1 MRGLIGALTPSNPA
15 SPRMSRYPI
24 FRLGD
29 VADVAAGDPAPQDSE
44 AFALDGPLFVRMHDV
59 GRDHLNPALR
69 SSRDRLDPHWIRE
82 NRLRLF
88 PRGSTL
94 IPKSGAS
101 VNLNHRAKLDVDAYV
116 VSHLA
121 VVIPDRSRVHPDYL
135 YWWSVHY
142 DPRDQVR
149 VTSLPSLKLSTLR
162 GAGIPIPSLDE
173 QRRIVRIL
181 NRAARIERLRAEAR
195 ESLISFSA
203 ALFIEMFGNPSENP
217 MGWEIMR
224 LGSICRIVGGG
235 TPRRGN
241 DAYFGGDILWAT
253 PTDVTALNGILIDKT
268 AETITDVGLK
278 ESSARLVPAG
288 SVLMTSRATIGYT
301 AIAARPMAT
310 NQGFA
315 NLICGDLLS
324 PEYISSLLRNRREE
338 LIDLAAGTTFKEIP
352 KSTLK
357 NFRVPV
363 PPLETQNKFK
373 AILHRATHAQMKDRA
388 SAEIVSALNWSL
400 MAYLLEDSP

>member
-1 MRGLIGALTPSNPA
+1 MSVEMAPLGEVATIVAGQSPPGSTYNDDCLGLPFFQGKADFGEIYPVARKWCVTPKKIAEAGDILISIRAPVGPTNIAKERCCIGRGLAAIRPYERVALRDFVHWAIRN
-15 SPRMSRYPI
+15 
-24 FRLGD
+24 
-29 VADVAAGDPAPQDSE
+29 SE
-44 AFALDGPLFVRMHDV
+44 AKLIAKGQ
-59 GRDHLNPALR
+59 
-69 SSRDRLDPHWIRE
+69 
-82 NRLRLF
+82 
-88 PRGSTL
+88 GSTFMAISQKDL
-94 IPKSGAS
+94 KGLSIP
-101 VNLNHRAKLDVDAYV
+101 V
-116 VSHLA
+116 
-121 VVIPDRSRVHPDYL
+121 
-135 YWWSVHY
+135 
-142 DPRDQVR
+142 
-149 VTSLPSLKLSTLR
+149 
-162 GAGIPIPSLDE
+162 PSLDE

-288 SVLMTSRATIGYT
+288 AVLMTSRATIGYT

-357 NFRVPV
+357 NLRIPV

-373 AILHRATHAQMKDRA
+373 GILHRAAHAQMKDKA
-388 SAEIVSALNWSL
+388 AAEIVSALNWSL
-400 MAYLLEDSP
+400 MACLLEDRS